1 MLPEV
6 RCVHRDEPQLLY
18 MLPVLCTS
26 VFSDRNI
33 DRGGSG
39 CVGSDGGGACRFF
52 RAGA

>member
-6 RCVHRDEPQLLY
+6 RCIHRDEPQLLY